1 MSVKHSELELH
12 LTFVDLK
19 RLMIAISRSIL
30 ASLLDVNEMRSNITP
45 LLQIYR
51 AIVFSM
57 KIFQCVSNNG
67 FLFKNIIIFL

>member
-12 LTFVDLK
+12 LSFVDLK

-45 LLQIYR
+45 LLQICR
-51 AIVFSM
+51 AIVFFNENISV
-57 KIFQCVSNNG
+57 C
-67 FLFKNIIIFL
+67 FK